1 MAASKSVIPRFL
13 LPLQSP
19 LWRGLRAPPVSQHIR
34 VRYASSSQADGKP
47 IVLEKPAKF
56 NPPSHGARLKSKALP
71 KHYSPPLS
79 EAEIKVRS
87 QRSYPGMMAPEG
99 SWQHWFW
106 HSKLLHTFITMV
118 RFSFFFFATRSQTFF
133 EPHVLIS
140 NRAPSSPWPSTP
152 SS

>member
-1 MAASKSVIPRFL
+1 MAAPKSVIPRFL

-19 LWRGLRAPPVSQHIR
+19 LWRGLRVPPVSQHIR
-34 VRYASSSQADGKP
+34 VRYASSSSRADGKP

-79 EAEIKVRS
+79 EAEIQVRS
-87 QRSYPGMMAPEG
+87 QRSYPGMMAPQG

-106 HSKLLHTFITMV
+106 HSKLLHTVITMV
-118 RFSFFFFATRSQTFF
+118 RFL
-133 EPHVLIS
+133 LIS
-140 NRAPSSPWPSTP
+140 SLLPNL
-152 SS
+152 